1 MQAAFGTTDV
11 PAICERIL
19 RTGALQVSDRERE
32 YTSGR
37 LFSSIASIVAD
48 KCVDAE
54 THRPIPVGVIERS
67 MKDLL
72 GYSVVPGRSAKAQAL
87 EVIKGLAAHMP
98 IERAQ
103 MRLDVEAPV
112 KWGKGV
118 KGGLDGL
125 VVGLV
130 GAEEW
135 GGGFRAVCSSF
146 LRGVGGAGRGGI
158 EASCR
163 GLLFWE
169 ARGAGVPEG
178 VVGMAGDVGAQV
190 LVDLSGFPHVG
201 GSGTRA
207 GGTAAAAPCAARTHA
222 WDLLGGARPP
232 MGWCTDPAVWSTRP
246 SPWAGGVLYPP
257 RAAAI
262 HVGGSN
268 RGNGTDAP
276 PALSLCG
283 FFVFSVARAA
293 CFSSLWLCV
302 PLPQS
307 YLVEPKNF
315 NAVQEVV
322 AKESRGSGSVTV
334 SSVAV
339 VHDDE
344 DGEL

>member
-135 GGGFRAVCSSF
+135 GGGFRA
-146 LRGVGGAGRGGI
+146 
-158 EASCR
+158 
-163 GLLFWE
+163 
-169 ARGAGVPEG
+169 
-178 VVGMAGDVGAQV
+178 
-190 LVDLSGFPHVG
+190 
-201 GSGTRA
+201 
-207 GGTAAAAPCAARTHA
+207 
-222 WDLLGGARPP
+222 
-232 MGWCTDPAVWSTRP
+232 
-246 SPWAGGVLYPP
+246 
-257 RAAAI
+257 
-262 HVGGSN
+262 
-268 RGNGTDAP
+268 
-276 PALSLCG
+276 
-283 FFVFSVARAA
+283 
-293 CFSSLWLCV
+293 
-302 PLPQS
+302 S